1 MIKEC
6 TGLFK
11 EIGLS
16 DTGKL
21 WPLTLKFKKMK
32 TILTFA
38 AGLLLTLSTMA
49 ADRPPSVTIKSN
61 RNYEVVI
68 DGRTYRN
75 DNTIRID
82 RMRPGMHSI
91 KVYERSRGIFG
102 RMRLV
107 SAKNFF
113 VRNNDLRITVNYSG
127 YVDIDERRNGRGYD
141 RNDRGWDGND
151 RDWDRNDRDG
161 RNRGF

>member
-1 MIKEC
+1 MVRAKP
-6 TGLFK
+6 
-11 EIGLS
+11 
-16 DTGKL
+16 GKL
-21 WPLTLKFKKMK
+21 WPSTLKFKKMK

-49 ADRPPSVTIKSN
+49 ADNRPPSVTIKSS

-68 DGRTYRN
+68 DGRNYRN
-75 DNTIRID
+75 DNMIHLD

-91 KVYERSRGIFG
+91 RVYERSRGLFGG

-113 VRNNDLRITVNYSG
+113 VRNNDLRITVDYSG
-127 YVDIDERRNGRGYD
+127 YVNIDERRFD
-141 RNDRGWDGND
+141 RRDRGWDNGRD
-151 RDWDRNDRDG
+151 RDWDRNDNDYG

>member
-1 MIKEC
+1 
-6 TGLFK
+6 
-11 EIGLS
+11 
-16 DTGKL
+16 
-21 WPLTLKFKKMK
+21 MK

-61 RNYEVVI
+61 RNFEVVV

-75 DNTIRID
+75 DNSIRLD
-82 RMRPGMHSI
+82 RMRPGVHTI
-91 KVYERSRGIFG
+91 KVYERSRGLFG

-127 YVDIDERRNGRGYD
+127 YVDIDEKRLDRR
-141 RNDRGWDGND
+141 DRGWDDND
-151 RDWDRNDRDG
+151 RGRDRNDRDYG
-161 RNRGF
+161 GNRGY

>member
-1 MIKEC
+1 
-6 TGLFK
+6 
-11 EIGLS
+11 
-16 DTGKL
+16 
-21 WPLTLKFKKMK
+21 MK

-61 RNYEVVI
+61 RNFEVVV

-75 DNTIRID
+75 DNSIRLD
-82 RMRPGMHSI
+82 RMRPGVHTI
-91 KVYERSRGIFG
+91 KVYERSRGLFG
-102 RMRLV
+102 RTRLV

-127 YVDIDERRNGRGYD
+127 YVDIDEKRLDRRG
-141 RNDRGWDGND
+141 RGWDDND
-151 RDWDRNDRDG
+151 RDRDRNDRDYG
-161 RNRGF
+161 RGF

>member
-1 MIKEC
+1 
-6 TGLFK
+6 
-11 EIGLS
+11 
-16 DTGKL
+16 
-21 WPLTLKFKKMK
+21 MK

-61 RNYEVVI
+61 RNFEVVV
-68 DGRTYRN
+68 DGRNYRN
-75 DNTIRID
+75 DNTIRLD

-91 KVYERSRGIFG
+91 QVYERSRGFFG

-107 SAKNFF
+107 SSKNFF

-127 YVDIDERRNGRGYD
+127 YVNIDERRYD
-141 RNDRGWDGND
+141 RRDRGWDDNDRGRDPND
-151 RDWDRNDRDG
+151 RDYG
-161 RNRGF
+161 RNRGY

>member
-1 MIKEC
+1 MVRA
-6 TGLFK
+6 
-11 EIGLS
+11 
-16 DTGKL
+16 DPGKL
-21 WPLTLKFKKMK
+21 WPSTLKFKKMK

-61 RNYEVVI
+61 RNFEVVV

-75 DNTIRID
+75 DNSIRLE
-82 RMRPGMHSI
+82 RMRPGVHTI
-91 KVYERSRGIFG
+91 KVYERSRGLFG

-127 YVDIDERRNGRGYD
+127 YVDIDEKRLDRR
-141 RNDRGWDGND
+141 DRGWDDND
-151 RDWDRNDRDG
+151 RGRDRNDRDYG
-161 RNRGF
+161 GNRGY

>member
-1 MIKEC
+1 
-6 TGLFK
+6 
-11 EIGLS
+11 
-16 DTGKL
+16 
-21 WPLTLKFKKMK
+21 MK

-61 RNYEVVI
+61 RNFEIVV
-68 DGRTYRN
+68 DGRTYHN
-75 DNTIRID
+75 DNTIRLE
-82 RMRPGMHSI
+82 RMRPGMHTI
-91 KVYERSRGIFG
+91 KVYERSRGFFG

-127 YVDIDERRNGRGYD
+127 YVNIDERRFD
-141 RNDRGWDGND
+141 RRNRGWDGND
-151 RDWDRNDRDG
+151 RNDRDWDPNDRDYG
-161 RNRGF
+161 RNRGY

>member
-1 MIKEC
+1 
-6 TGLFK
+6 
-11 EIGLS
+11 
-16 DTGKL
+16 
-21 WPLTLKFKKMK
+21 MK

-61 RNYEVVI
+61 RNFEIVV

-75 DNTIRID
+75 DNTIRLD

-91 KVYERSRGIFG
+91 KVYERGRGFFG

-107 SAKNFF
+107 SAKNFV

-127 YVDIDERRNGRGYD
+127 YVNIDEKRLDRR
-141 RNDRGWDGND
+141 DRGWDDND
-151 RDWDRNDRDG
+151 RGRDRNDRDYG
-161 RNRGF
+161 RGY

>member
-1 MIKEC
+1 
-6 TGLFK
+6 
-11 EIGLS
+11 
-16 DTGKL
+16 
-21 WPLTLKFKKMK
+21 MK

-49 ADRPPSVTIKSN
+49 ADRPPSVTIKSH
-61 RNYEVVI
+61 RNFEIVV
-68 DGRTYRN
+68 DGRVYRN
-75 DNTIRID
+75 DNTIRLD

-91 KVYERSRGIFG
+91 KVYERGRGFFG

-107 SAKNFF
+107 STKNFF
-113 VRNNDLRITVNYSG
+113 VRNNDLRITVGFNG
-127 YVDIDERRNGRGYD
+127 YVDIDEKRYDRRD
-141 RNDRGWDGND
+141 RNDRGWDND

>member
-1 MIKEC
+1 
-6 TGLFK
+6 
-11 EIGLS
+11 
-16 DTGKL
+16 
-21 WPLTLKFKKMK
+21 MK

-61 RNYEVVI
+61 RNFEVVV

-75 DNTIRID
+75 DNSIRLD
-82 RMRPGMHSI
+82 RMRPGMHTI
-91 KVYERSRGIFG
+91 KVYERTRGLFG
-102 RMRLV
+102 RVRLV

-127 YVDIDERRNGRGYD
+127 YVNIDERGNNNRRDRGWD
-141 RNDRGWDGND
+141 DNDRGWDND
-151 RDWDRNDRDG
+151 RDS

>member
-1 MIKEC
+1 
-6 TGLFK
+6 
-11 EIGLS
+11 
-16 DTGKL
+16 
-21 WPLTLKFKKMK
+21 MK

-61 RNYEVVI
+61 RNFEVVV

-75 DNTIRID
+75 DNTIRLD

-91 KVYERSRGIFG
+91 KVYERSRGFFG

-127 YVDIDERRNGRGYD
+127 YVNIDERGGYD
-141 RNDRGWDGND
+141 RRDRGWDDNDRGWD
-151 RDWDRNDRDG
+151 RNDS